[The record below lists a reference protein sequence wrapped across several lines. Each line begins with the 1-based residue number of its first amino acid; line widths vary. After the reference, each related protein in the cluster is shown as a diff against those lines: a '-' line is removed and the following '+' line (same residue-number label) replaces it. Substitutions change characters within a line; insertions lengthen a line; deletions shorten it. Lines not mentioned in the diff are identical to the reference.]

1 MTLGG
6 KIKKALLERE
16 IEWRLEEYAKPY
28 SDEEVLD
35 IQLALFNGCWRK
47 MAREIP
53 FYHDLQRER
62 GIPETIASWE
72 EFLQVFPVVRRED
85 IQKNGAAMTCTRKKP
100 DCMRVTSGTT
110 SVPVQMPAWS
120 CEFTHTRADRWM
132 ARTWYGIQPDDR
144 GFLIWNTLTLE
155 TGIKVAIDLLKR
167 NLHDRAAGDYRISDL
182 YMSEEKLREGAQR
195 LIKHKPD
202 YIYACSMSMDA
213 FARANARLEEGLRA
227 LGIKAVIGASE
238 AFPSRDSVRMIEELF
253 GCPVAMEYGSNEA
266 GVMAHTHPDGPYC
279 VFWRNYFIEACDEGP
294 GGARILRVTS
304 LYERCFPLVRYEIG
318 DEIEPLEEGEKY
330 GLRGFS
336 EVGGRMSS
344 CIVLSDGTKMHAG
357 AFPQCVRDTKEVLAF
372 QVVQGMGNL
381 TFNLLTEDNLPASV
395 EGRIRTRLCRIHP
408 LLADVR
414 IETVDALMQTAA
426 GKTPMVIDEPESGA

>member
-6 KIKKALLERE
+6 KMKKGLLERG
-16 IEWRLEEYAKPY
+16 IEWRLEEYGKPY
-28 SDEEVLD
+28 GDEEVLG

-47 MAREIP
+47 MAQEIP
-53 FYHDLQRER
+53 FYRDLQRER

-85 IQKNGAAMTCTRKKP
+85 IQKDRAAMTSTKRKP

-110 SVPVQMPAWS
+110 ARPVQMPAWS

-144 GFLIWNTLTLE
+144 GFLIWNTQTLE
-155 TGIKVAIDLLKR
+155 TGIKGAIDLLKQ
-167 NLHDRAAGDYRISDL
+167 NLHDRAAGDCRISN
-182 YMSEEKLREGAQR
+182 YCISEEKLREGAQR
-195 LIKHKPD
+195 LIKHRPD

-238 AFPSRDSVRMIEELF
+238 AFPSRDSVRLIEELF
-253 GCPVAMEYGSNEA
+253 GCPVAMEYGSVET
-266 GVMAHTHPDGPYC
+266 GVMAHTHPEGPYG

-294 GGARILRVTS
+294 GGASIVRVTS

-318 DEIEPLEEGEKY
+318 DEIETLEEGEKY
-330 GLRGFS
+330 GLRSFR

-372 QVVQGMGNL
+372 QVVQGRGNL

-395 EGRIRTRLCRIHP
+395 EERIRTRLCRIHP
-408 LLADVR
+408 LLADIR
-414 IETVDALMQTAA
+414 IEAVDALMQTAA
-426 GKTPMVIDEPESGA
+426 GKTPVVINEPEPGT